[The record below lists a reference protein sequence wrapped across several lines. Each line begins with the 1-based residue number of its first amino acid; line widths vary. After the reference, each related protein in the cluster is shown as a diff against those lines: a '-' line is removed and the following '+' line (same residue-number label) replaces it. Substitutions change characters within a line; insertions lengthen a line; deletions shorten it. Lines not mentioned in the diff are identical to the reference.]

1 MQIIKKAVI
10 PVAGMGTRF
19 LPATKSIPK
28 EMMPLGDLPAIH
40 HIVEE
45 AVLAGM
51 TEILLVTTERK
62 AAIKHYFSGDQ
73 EIDTWLEGL
82 GKSSRLDRIEALRA
96 EANIHYVNQPGLD
109 GLGDAVFQ
117 AREFIGNE
125 PFGVLLGDAVM
136 LAETPVM
143 GQMAAAWHTLEK
155 DSKPGVGNTV
165 IGAAM
170 VPEENVSRYGIIE
183 GELVGQSASQ
193 SDRQSVRQPLHKI
206 QYLVEKPGVGQT
218 SSRMAISGR
227 YILPPEIF
235 DCLAQTGRGKGN
247 EIQLTD
253 AIRQSLHHHQAHA
266 LVFDGKRYDIG
277 NKFSYLEANIM
288 FGLKDSDMKP
298 ALVQLM
304 RDLVG

>member
-206 QYLVEKPGVGQT
+206 QYLVEKPSVGQT
-218 SSRMAISGR
+218 SSRMAISG
-227 YILPPEIF
+227 
-235 DCLAQTGRGKGN
+235 GK
-247 EIQLTD
+247 
-253 AIRQSLHHHQAHA
+253 
-266 LVFDGKRYDIG
+266 
-277 NKFSYLEANIM
+277 M
-288 FGLKDSDMKP
+288 
-298 ALVQLM
+298 
-304 RDLVG
+304 